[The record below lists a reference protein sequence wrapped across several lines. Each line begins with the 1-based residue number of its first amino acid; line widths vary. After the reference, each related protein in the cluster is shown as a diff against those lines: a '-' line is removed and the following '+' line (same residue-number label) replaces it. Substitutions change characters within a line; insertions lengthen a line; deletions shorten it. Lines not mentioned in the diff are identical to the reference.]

1 MVQKFSKYKLIV
13 LLVLLFVIIFLF
25 TEKSLFTG
33 YVINTQTSATIDPG
47 IRVMVP
53 QDFNGETTDF
63 VLLNDTELENLN
75 NLTLDKPL
83 YGKITFGETINLSEN
98 SLGDT
103 VDLSSYVNISN
114 NYIEID
120 TSVLSSFNKSATL
133 ILYTLD
139 YDNPRIIKNGAVC
152 PSEECTKLDYSSGT
166 LTFIVNSFSYYYA
179 EETPIIPGSTSPSSG
194 GNSGGGGG
202 GKVILNPKF
211 EVNKELV
218 KVEIKQGET
227 VTEKL
232 KIKNTGN
239 INLNIKIEIK
249 NLENILVLSEDNFNV
264 PLNQEKEI
272 NLNFYSKNN
281 QIPEVYLGK
290 IIIDSNGI
298 IKILNIIVEVKE
310 KNPLFDIKTNVL
322 TPMITYEDTL
332 NAQIS
337 INNLGD
343 ILPIDGLLYYAVKDF
358 NGRVYTFKEE
368 SLAIDQTLD
377 LVREIKLPLLP
388 PGDYILYS
396 KISYNKIQAI
406 SSDSF
411 KIIKLEKPS
420 LDAKNITLS
429 LIILVVLIIL
439 LPIILLLKKKFTKPQ
454 PPEIKDFEYH
464 SIFGKD

>member
-1 MVQKFSKYKLIV
+1 M
-13 LLVLLFVIIFLF
+13 
-25 TEKSLFTG
+25 
-33 YVINTQTSATIDPG
+33 
-47 IRVMVP
+47 
-53 QDFNGETTDF
+53 
-63 VLLNDTELENLN
+63 
-75 NLTLDKPL
+75 
-83 YGKITFGETINLSEN
+83 
-98 SLGDT
+98 GDT